1 MVNQV
6 YDGNGNLVSFDVAPT
21 VLSLNDYYPFG
32 WGLTGMSFNSE
43 EYRYGFNGKEKDTE
57 WASGTIYDYGFRI
70 YDPRMGKFL
79 SVDPLAPSYPWY
91 TPYQF
96 AGNKPIVALDMDGL
110 EEWYTTDYWKEAY
123 ATGTAKLETVTDEIV
138 EEVKSK
144 SVVLLNEGQAAFDET
159 LSDVQEVTQ
168 EATEYVKTEVAE
180 GVKIVEKFIAE
191 HEFVFKGEINS
202 SIGAQI
208 AMRLEGDNNI
218 GGRVNLGSVDIVTY
232 EGELASDSENKS
244 EFNYML
250 KDGKSVFK
258 QQLDIDIAVVSVN
271 TEYKEE
277 FEQGTSPHA
286 FFNEDANGTS
296 KIKVVVNPPQIAPVG
311 IAQEIVLDD
320 DDHTEIT
327 GLSAGGALG
336 LVIVVDFDI
345 IFGIRKKENLE
356 IAADNSTD

>member
-1 MVNQV
+1 
-6 YDGNGNLVSFDVAPT
+6 
-21 VLSLNDYYPFG
+21 
-32 WGLTGMSFNSE
+32 
-43 EYRYGFNGKEKDTE
+43 
-57 WASGTIYDYGFRI
+57 
-70 YDPRMGKFL
+70 
-79 SVDPLAPSYPWY
+79 
-91 TPYQF
+91 
-96 AGNKPIVALDMDGL
+96 
-110 EEWYTTDYWKEAY
+110 
-123 ATGTAKLETVTDEIV
+123 
-138 EEVKSK
+138 
-144 SVVLLNEGQAAFDET
+144 
-159 LSDVQEVTQ
+159 
-168 EATEYVKTEVAE
+168 
-180 GVKIVEKFIAE
+180 
-191 HEFVFKGEINS
+191 
-202 SIGAQI
+202 
-208 AMRLEGDNNI
+208 
-218 GGRVNLGSVDIVTY
+218 
-232 EGELASDSENKS
+232 
-244 EFNYML
+244 ML